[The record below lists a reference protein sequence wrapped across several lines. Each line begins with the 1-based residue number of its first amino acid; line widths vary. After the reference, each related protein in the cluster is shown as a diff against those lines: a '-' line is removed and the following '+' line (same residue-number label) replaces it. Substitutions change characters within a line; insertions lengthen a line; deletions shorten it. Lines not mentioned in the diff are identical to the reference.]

1 MPRPSPEELEIAL
14 RQAEQMRGHDQDP
27 DHIAKALLSLNYR
40 MHYMDR
46 LLSQT
51 KRYLNSGQAA
61 MEHSKLLKFI
71 AEAEQAGK
79 ALGADGEK
87 FGLE

>member
-14 RQAEQMRGHDQDP
+14 RQAEQMREHDQDP
-27 DHIAKALLSLNYR
+27 DHVAKALLNLNYR
-40 MHYMDR
+40 MQYMEQ

-51 KRYLNSGQAA
+51 KRYLNSGQSAT
-61 MEHSKLLKFI
+61 EHSKLLKI
-71 AEAEQAGK
+71 ITQTEQAGK
-79 ALGADGEK
+79 ALGADGDR